1 MQATLSIADQ
11 SGLRER
17 LISLKNRAIVRPCTE
32 GTIQYEIENPGRY
45 LIHVQWDN
53 GLSLNVSPSEIEI
66 VDGAVFWH

>member
-1 MQATLSIADQ
+1 MQPTLSIADQ
-11 SGLRER
+11 
-17 LISLKNRAIVRPCTE
+17 
-32 GTIQYEIENPGRY
+32 YEIENTGRY